1 MNSFLKGIITGAAGM
16 LVLVVV
22 VLVFRFFR
30 NGTRKSMSIW
40 RRRMNLKHYKRILAI
55 VLLMSFWKIPVYG
68 EPQTAQTRNSEES
81 GTKRYSELEVDTPIE
96 DLTGAAHEAI
106 EQAAAEAARAA
117 ALASLEREAAAMRE
131 AQRLQGE
138 NSRLKQSRVKT
149 AIITGVICFFR
160 GHGGWLTNNRPPCRL
175 LV

>member
-1 MNSFLKGIITGAAGM
+1 MKEIG
-16 LVLVVV
+16 
-22 VLVFRFFR
+22 
-30 NGTRKSMSIW
+30 KSMSIW
-40 RRRMNLKHYKRILAI
+40 RRNMKYRLCKRILAI

-68 EPQTAQTRNSEES
+68 EPPTTRTLNSAES
-81 GTKRYSELEVDTPIE
+81 GMKRYSELEVDTLIE

-138 NSRLKQSRVKT
+138 NSRLKKSRVKT
-149 AIITGVICFFR
+149 AIVTGVICFF
-160 GHGGWLTNNRPPCRL
+160 GGLAVGAGGIAILQGVR
-175 LV
+175 